1 MTTAAHFDA
10 ARKALI
16 AAGFP
21 PPADPALLIR
31 RRLLLESVAY
41 AIGQAD
47 VRGQGDRDALRAL
60 IAAVRADPLG
70 ELLGDA
76 LRAATDRAEAHL
88 ERTAPVPAGEPA
100 DDHPTTLESS

>member
-1 MTTAAHFDA
+1 VTTDDHRRA

-21 PPADPALLIR
+21 PPGDPASLIR
-31 RRLLLESVAY
+31 RRLLLESLAY

-88 ERTAPVPAGEPA
+88 ERTAPVPASDPA
-100 DDHPTTLESS
+100 DDHPTTLES